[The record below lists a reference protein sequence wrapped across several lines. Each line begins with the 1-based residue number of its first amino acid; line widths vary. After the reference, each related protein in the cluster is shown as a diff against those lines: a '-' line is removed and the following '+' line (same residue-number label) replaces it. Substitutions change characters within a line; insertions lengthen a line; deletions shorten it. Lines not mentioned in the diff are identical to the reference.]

1 MLGIGF
7 EQADEL
13 DAPFEREPLPVQSRR
28 RTLLMVLV
36 GGALLWCLIGWVI
49 VPAAVRNLSAAWGEV
64 ARQVLL
70 GWVALAALAWA
81 TTSRVFV
88 RRIVGR
94 TTPGALGAI
103 RMIVC
108 FALFMTT
115 LGERAADVADIAAW
129 ERGDDMG
136 VMRLLFALPLGLND
150 LSANGTSMLALKAVT
165 LALLAAAMIG
175 WRTRIV
181 LPAAAVCWFILAGV
195 IRSHLSF
202 THNGIVPFYL
212 LAILCFTRCAD
223 GFSLDRMLRVARGL
237 PVVPADARRATY
249 AWGRYAVWVAV
260 VLFYVA
266 AGMSKLRIGGWMWWD
281 GRNIQAILFSG
292 AFRGFP
298 GDFPIMSMDW
308 IPMAAFSAMGLLTLA
323 TELGMV
329 LVLVSARARTILPLM
344 ALGMHVGIR
353 AVQKIR
359 FYDLMV
365 LQLIFYDWTRIRR
378 WVGEQVRR
386 RWGRLVV
393 RLDARD
399 SRAARAAELL
409 RGCDLFELLEID
421 VTPQPFAVTRE
432 RDGRAFTARQAL
444 AALAVRV
451 PLLWPLAVLLRLPLF
466 GSATFSTVST
476 VWNRYGRTR
485 GDVARAPLARAP
497 LARAP
502 LVRAPL
508 VRAPRPFAWP
518 IVVPVLTVVLL
529 ACCLF
534 GVEQY
539 PFTSM
544 RMYARSNHSGVHTYT
559 RMFMTTASGEVQQVY
574 LNRFGGTVKRFNQ
587 PMSEAFRGGP
597 RARAQATAL
606 LQHWTTQWNR
616 NVEPESRAVAVEIQ
630 KIRWDFIN
638 NRDDPHYG
646 DVADRLVVNVEPSRH
661 PNDTA
666 AAANH

>member
-1 MLGIGF
+1 
-7 EQADEL
+7 
-13 DAPFEREPLPVQSRR
+13 
-28 RTLLMVLV
+28 MVLV
-36 GGALLWCLIGWVI
+36 GAALLWCLIGWVI
-49 VPAAVRNLSAAWGEV
+49 VPAAVRNLPAEWGET

-81 TTSRVFV
+81 TTSRAFA

-115 LGERAADVADIAAW
+115 LGERAADVAEISAW

-136 VMRLLFALPLGLND
+136 VMRLLFALPLGLNA
-150 LSANGTSMLALKAVT
+150 LAANSTGMLALKAVT
-165 LALLAAAMIG
+165 LALLFAAMIG
-175 WRTRIV
+175 WRTRVV

-202 THNGIVPFYL
+202 THNGIIPFYL

-298 GDFPIMSMDW
+298 WDFPIMSMDFL
-308 IPMAAFSAMGLLTLA
+308 PMAAFSAMGLLTLA

-329 LVLVSARARTILPLM
+329 LVLVSARARVILPLM

-378 WVGEQVRR
+378 WVGERVRR

-399 SRAARAAELL
+399 PRSARAAELL

-421 VTPQPFAVTRE
+421 VTPQPFSVMRE
-432 RDGRAFTARQAL
+432 RDGRAFSGREAL
-444 AALAVRV
+444 AALSLRV
-451 PLLWPLAVLLRLPLF
+451 PLLWPLAVLLHLPLF
-466 GSATFSTVST
+466 GSATFSIVST
-476 VWNRYGRTR
+476 VWKRYGRKR
-485 GDVARAPLARAP
+485 GDVVRAPLA
-497 LARAP
+497 
-502 LVRAPL
+502 
-508 VRAPRPFAWP
+508 RAPRPFAWP
-518 IVVPVLTVVLL
+518 IVVPILTVVLL
-529 ACCLF
+529 GCCLF

-559 RMFMTTASGEVQQVY
+559 RILMTTASGEVRPVY
-574 LNRFGGTVKRFNQ
+574 LTSFGGTVKRFNQ
-587 PMSEAFRGGP
+587 PMSDAFRGGP
-597 RARAQATAL
+597 RARARAAAL
-606 LQHWTTQWNR
+606 LQYWAAGWNR
-616 NVEPESRAVAVEIQ
+616 TADPASRAVAVEVQ
-630 KIRWDFIN
+630 KVRWDFIN
-638 NRDDPHYG
+638 DRHDPDYG
-646 DVADRLVVNVEPSRH
+646 DIADRLVVQLDPSRY